1 MPSYRCKLCDEQA
14 EDVALHLTE
23 RHGMNNERELFL
35 VVCLIKGRKLA
46 PVMQCPVP
54 GCSVGKS
61 SRLER
66 HLDRIHRVDN
76 HQRARFME
84 MAHRKA
90 IVYELRALR
99 ETFPDPPMVSDIDMC
114 HCVLINMTADEVS
127 RAVTSPDGFRVIS
140 VKRHKTAAFFGR
152 AKIALS
158 PQEYTWLTDTIRHRS
173 VASDYCFCAAK
184 GNRCMQLLSQFRT
197 AWRHVGLPG
206 RPDFMMIRNSLVTH
220 AHTRLPPRQR
230 QYLAR
235 AMCHNTQTALQYY
248 VTDQTTSLARSSRS
262 LALRAVNALKRK

>member
-158 PQEYTWLTDTIRHRS
+158 PQEYTWLTDTIRHRETS
-173 VASDYCFCAAK
+173 PGSFERSRPYLSDEPSLEPLGRRVPELRFFKRPFGLRRSQRRVLGIVGKVSTSPFGRRQPCADATFV
-184 GNRCMQLLSQFRT
+184 G
-197 AWRHVGLPG
+197 RHI
-206 RPDFMMIRNSLVTH
+206 DF
-220 AHTRLPPRQR
+220 
-230 QYLAR
+230 
-235 AMCHNTQTALQYY
+235 
-248 VTDQTTSLARSSRS
+248 
-262 LALRAVNALKRK
+262 